1 MTVIDLFAGA
11 GGFSTGA
18 LMAGCRVVWAA
29 NHWQSAVEVHAINHP
44 GALHVCQDLHQ
55 ARWQDVPAHDIMLAS
70 PCCQGHSKAR
80 GKASGNPQ
88 HDASRSTAWAV
99 VSAAEY
105 HRPAFAVVENVPE
118 FLKWSLFPAWSM
130 ALEALGYSL
139 APHIIDAADH
149 GTPQHRERMFIV
161 LAKSKAPLTLHL
173 PRRDH
178 VAASSFID
186 FTAGRW
192 QPIDKP
198 GRAPATLARIAA
210 GRRVHGDRFISS
222 YYGNEKGGR
231 SLHRPIGT
239 ITTRDRHAVIDGER
253 MRMLSVP
260 EARAA
265 MGFPASYILPD
276 NQRTA
281 MHMLG
286 NAVCPPVARDVLLA
300 IKEAA

>member
-1 MTVIDLFAGA
+1 
-11 GGFSTGA
+11 
-18 LMAGCRVVWAA
+18 
-29 NHWQSAVEVHAINHP
+29 
-44 GALHVCQDLHQ
+44 
-55 ARWQDVPAHDIMLAS
+55 
-70 PCCQGHSKAR
+70 
-80 GKASGNPQ
+80 
-88 HDASRSTAWAV
+88 
-99 VSAAEY
+99 
-105 HRPAFAVVENVPE
+105 
-118 FLKWSLFPAWSM
+118 
-130 ALEALGYSL
+130 
-139 APHIIDAADH
+139 
-149 GTPQHRERMFIV
+149 MFIV
-161 LAKSKAPLTLHL
+161 LARSKATLTLRL
-173 PRRDH
+173 PRREH
-178 VAASSFID
+178 VAAASFID

-198 GRAPATLARIAA
+198 GRASATLARIAA
-210 GRRVHGDRFISS
+210 GRRAHGDRFISS